1 MICAADI
8 QAVMH
13 AKLPLAAAWA
23 VRVLAVGHG
32 TARVELPPQP
42 VLLRPGPTM
51 CGPALMGLADMAIWA
66 ALLSLN
72 EGRDESLT
80 ATLNIAFLRPAG
92 TGAVIADARL
102 IKPTG
107 RSLYGEAT
115 LSRADTGAV
124 CAHVTSNWIGAAR

>member
-1 MICAADI
+1 MNPAEI
-8 QAVMH
+8 QALMH
-13 AKLPLAAAWA
+13 AKLPLAEAWA
-23 VRVLAVGHG
+23 VRVLAVGPG
-32 TARVELPPQP
+32 TARLELPPQP

-92 TGAVIADARL
+92 TGGVIADARL
-102 IKPTG
+102 VKPTG

-115 LSRADTGAV
+115 LSRADTGAL
-124 CAHVTSNWIGAAR
+124 CAHVTSNWVSAVR